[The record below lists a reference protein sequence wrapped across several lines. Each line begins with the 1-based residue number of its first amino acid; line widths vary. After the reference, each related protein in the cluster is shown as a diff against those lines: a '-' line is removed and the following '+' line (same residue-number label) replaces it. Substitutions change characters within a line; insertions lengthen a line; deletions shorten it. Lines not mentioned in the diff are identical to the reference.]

1 MVETKFN
8 ELRYKTSDPERMIN
22 KYLVSR
28 VCRTWAE
35 DFVDE
40 DTGKLIPVEHNEVIF
55 DRGLLITADMIS
67 EIQFFMQVGE
77 LKEVEVSNQKRLA
90 YELENNYFQPYLA
103 QVEIDRKKV
112 KFLFHATN
120 MDVGKDI
127 LKDYI
132 ELNYSFPF
140 HITML
145 KEYDDCIIL
154 IDDLSD
160 MKSDEEYDAYE
171 SPEVAE
177 EDKKEREKDR
187 KFYQIECKVRFSS
200 DNGEG
205 ETTKDFVVHT
215 LNTERALMKINE
227 YLKVKEQERKI
238 NAKENDYSYFEQ
250 TYYPMIE
257 SAKTIPVGC
266 FIPREFSDVY
276 TNKQ

>member
-28 VCRTWAE
+28 VCRTWTE

-40 DTGKLIPVEHNEVIF
+40 DTGKLIPVERNEVIF

-67 EIQFFMQVGE
+67 EIQFFMQAGE

-200 DNGEG
+200 DNGEC